1 MNGNTTVLANIIKK
15 YKPNWPKPT
24 RLLGKGAFGKV
35 YNTNNGRVMKISAGN
50 LTREFGILKNLQ
62 SAHYVPRVRNGN
74 LITFNNTNTKNIKSK
89 VLNRRNYN
97 LRPAQAFIM
106 SKVGGPHAMTLHNYV
121 MKYVTVNNSIIRK
134 YTEMTTKHP
143 HLAEAAG
150 RFVKRHFNELQ
161 AKHTAAMNKK
171 KDLLS
176 NLHVRG
182 FSHGDVHGGNII
194 VTTTP
199 SGKITGMWLID
210 FGFAT
215 RTPLGKAGN
224 VFNFAPKAAAPN
236 GTVYKRNANN
246 ALVQKLAKRRMEIAE
261 NLKLLTNSKNKIGRS
276 KTSPNRKQVSGM
288 SRNQAINYIKKL

>member
-1 MNGNTTVLANIIKK
+1 M
-15 YKPNWPKPT
+15 
-24 RLLGKGAFGKV
+24 KV
-35 YNTNNGRVMKISAGN
+35 SAGN
-50 LTREFGILKNLQ
+50 LTREFGIIKNLQ

-97 LRPAQAFIM
+97 LRPSQAFIM
-106 SKVGGPHAMTLHNYV
+106 SKVGGLHAMTLHNYV
-121 MKYVTVNNSIIRK
+121 MKYVKVNNNIIRK
-134 YTEMTTKHP
+134 HVEMITKHP
-143 HLAEAAG
+143 HLTEAAG
-150 RFVKRHFNELQ
+150 RFVKRHLNVLQ
-161 AKHTAAMNKK
+161 ARHTAAMNKK
-171 KDLLS
+171 KELLS

-224 VFNFAPKAAAPN
+224 VFNFAPKAPPI
-236 GTVYKRNANN
+236 GTVHKLNANN

-276 KTSPNRKQVSGM
+276 KTSPNLKQVSGM
-288 SRNQAINYIKKL
+288 SRNQAINYIRKL